1 MLTRSFKAMSTAPQ
15 ANINTFPVASHHACT
30 TTSLTSSHP
39 STYHVPPSPIP
50 MSPPSPI
57 LLTGTTGG
65 LGTTILHHL
74 LHTHNLD
81 PASIIATSRSP
92 SNRSKYESQGVQ
104 FRELDF
110 ARPETLGPALEGVG
124 LLLFVSS
131 SERDTPTRNREHGNV
146 IDAAV
151 RAGVIAVWYVSLA
164 FGGWGDES
172 EVTFMEAHL
181 WTEERLRT

>member
-1 MLTRSFKAMSTAPQ
+1 M
-15 ANINTFPVASHHACT
+15 
-30 TTSLTSSHP
+30 SSHP
-39 STYHVPPSPIP
+39 
-50 MSPPSPI
+50 PI

-81 PASIIATSRSP
+81 PTSIIATSRSP
-92 SNRSKYESQGVQ
+92 ANRSNYEFQGVQ

-131 SERDTPTRNREHGNV
+131 SERDTSKRNREHGNV

-151 RAGVIAVWYVSLA
+151 KAGVKAVWYVSLA

-172 EVTFMEAHL
+172 EVGFMQAHL
-181 WTEERLRT
+181 WTEERLRV

>member
-1 MLTRSFKAMSTAPQ
+1 MS
-15 ANINTFPVASHHACT
+15 S
-30 TTSLTSSHP
+30 
-39 STYHVPPSPIP
+39 
-50 MSPPSPI
+50 PSPI

-81 PASIIATSRSP
+81 PASIIASSRSP

-104 FRELDF
+104 VRELDF

-131 SERDTPTRNREHGNV
+131 SERDTSKRNREHGNV

-151 RAGVIAVWYVSLA
+151 RAGVKAVWYVSLA
-164 FGGWGDES
+164 FGGWGNES

>member
-1 MLTRSFKAMSTAPQ
+1 
-15 ANINTFPVASHHACT
+15 
-30 TTSLTSSHP
+30 
-39 STYHVPPSPIP
+39 
-50 MSPPSPI
+50 MSPHLPI

-74 LHTHNLD
+74 LHTHNLN

-92 SNRSKYESQGVQ
+92 ANRSKYESQGVQ

-110 ARPETLGPALEGVG
+110 ARPETLGPALAGVG

-131 SERDTPTRNREHGNV
+131 SERDNAKRNREHGNV
-146 IDAAV
+146 IEAAV
-151 RAGVIAVWYVSLA
+151 KAGVQAVWYVSLA

-172 EVTFMEAHL
+172 QVGFMQAHL
-181 WTEERLRT
+181 WTEERLRE